1 MYFDITVLTSWR
13 EHSVIVLLPTEPATY
28 TDVRVLEDPVKGK
41 NSVWSC
47 LTGSNDQMHGSD
59 PYIVQFQF
67 ELMEQER
74 NFTADVGV
82 VERE

>member
-1 MYFDITVLTSWR
+1 
-13 EHSVIVLLPTEPATY
+13 
-28 TDVRVLEDPVKGK
+28 
-41 NSVWSC
+41 
-47 LTGSNDQMHGSD
+47 MHGSD